1 MTETPGS
8 TICCSYCGQTFYLPK
23 DCQEHVRAVHLAFGE
38 VLTLSLE
45 PDDLSSADHDGE
57 DQPNRDR
64 RLKPRHRRF

>member
-45 PDDLSSADHDGE
+45 PGDLSSAGSTK
-57 DQPNRDR
+57 QVLTSRSR
-64 RLKPRHRRF
+64 A

>member
-45 PDDLSSADHDGE
+45 PDDLSVSRSRWRRSAEQG
-57 DQPNRDR
+57 QTA
-64 RLKPRHRRF
+64 